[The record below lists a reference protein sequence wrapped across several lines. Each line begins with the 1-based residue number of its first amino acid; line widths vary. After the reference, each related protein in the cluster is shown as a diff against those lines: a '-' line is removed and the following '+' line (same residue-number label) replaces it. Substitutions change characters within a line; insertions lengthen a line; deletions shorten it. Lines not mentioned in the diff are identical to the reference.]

1 MNTGEMR
8 RVTLKRSHRVLAGH
22 PWVFSNEIAESLRRY
37 SPGDLVEVYDRQE
50 SFLGIGYINPFSLI
64 TVRLLTR
71 QKETID
77 NGFFR
82 RRIGDALH
90 HRERFLGSID
100 SCRLVFSEGDFLPG
114 LIVDKYGPCLS
125 VQFLTLGMERFKD
138 AILEIL
144 DEMLAPSVIVLKN
157 DSQSRLLERLP
168 LMKEVVKG
176 ALDELPVIREGD
188 ILLEVDPLAGQKTG
202 CFLDQSESRLALGGI
217 LRGGRGLDLFCYS
230 GAWGLQAARRGA
242 EVAFV
247 DVSETALSQARKNAR
262 LNSLEDR
269 CSFHKEDVFVF
280 LKRQADEGVRYD
292 FIVLDPPAFVKKKG
306 KVKEALRGYREIN
319 ARAMRLLER
328 GGILATSSCSY
339 HIEKADFLEMLHNAA
354 RDAGKNPRLLEYRSQ
369 GKDHP
374 VLLSVPETEYL
385 KCVFVEIE
393 PL

>member
-1 MNTGEMR
+1 MSTEEMR
-8 RVTLKRSHRVLAGH
+8 RATLKRSHRVRAGH
-22 PWVFSNEIAESLRRY
+22 PWVFSNEIAESMRRFT
-37 SPGDLVEVYDRQE
+37 PGSLVEVYDRQDG
-50 SFLGIGYINPFSLI
+50 FLGIGYINPFSLI
-64 TVRLLTR
+64 AVRLLTR
-71 QKETID
+71 QKEAID
-77 NGFFR
+77 AEFFR
-82 RRIGDALH
+82 RRIGDALRY
-90 HRERFLGSID
+90 RERFLGSLD

-125 VQFLTLGMERFKD
+125 VQFLTLGMEGFRGM
-138 AILEIL
+138 ILEIL
-144 DEMLAPSVIVLKN
+144 DEMLAPSAIVIKN

-202 CFLDQSESRLALGGI
+202 CFLDQRENRLALGGM

-230 GAWGLQAARRGA
+230 GAWGLQAAHRGA

-247 DVSETALSQARKNAR
+247 DVSESALSQARKNAR
-262 LNSLEDR
+262 LNGLEDR

-280 LKRQADEGVRYD
+280 LKRQAEEGALYD
-292 FIVLDPPAFVKKKG
+292 FIVLDPPAFVKKRG
-306 KVKEALRGYREIN
+306 KVREALRGYREIN
-319 ARAMRLLER
+319 ARALRLLKR

-339 HIEKADFLEMLHNAA
+339 HLEKAAFLEMLHNAA

-374 VLLSVPETEYL
+374 VLLAVPETEYL
-385 KCVFVEIE
+385 KCAVIE
-393 PL
+393 AEDL